1 MAPPPVRHATV
12 VKVRPENWQA
22 EPEVW
27 DRPSAYKDRSLVFDA
42 GGAVLAEALFLE
54 YREAS
59 GEILTPELFC
69 GPMSPRGCVRSR
81 PSGRCQSILPTLMR
95 VRTRGSKPCRKI
107 SPALAVAPIKACQAC
122 FRPVTEDGL
131 PFYRPRSG
139 CCDDHWKSALNG
151 PATGEA
157 MSELLLD
164 GGRGTSTSRHSRPFE
179 RDTPSRGSSLPR
191 SSDDR

>member
-1 MAPPPVRHATV
+1 M
-12 VKVRPENWQA
+12 
-22 EPEVW
+22 
-27 DRPSAYKDRSLVFDA
+27 FDA

-95 VRTRGSKPCRKI
+95 VRTRGSKPVSEDLAGARRGADQ
-107 SPALAVAPIKACQAC
+107 SVPGMLPAGHGRRPSFLSAP
-122 FRPVTEDGL
+122 FRVL
-131 PFYRPRSG
+131 RRPLE
-139 CCDDHWKSALNG
+139 SALNG